1 MKRQKKIT
9 ICIVLMLISFHSFSQ
24 LFVVNLTWINTDRS
38 LLRVLTQKIAIN
50 SAIIAQQ
57 TLINTSLQ
65 SILVS
70 KRATRLK
77 EFEHNINDPNLRVA
91 LALNLAINT
100 LVIGTPIVT
109 PSSFPFYV
117 TLA

>member
-57 TLINTSLQ
+57 TQKNLIKNT
-65 SILVS
+65 I
-70 KRATRLK
+70 
-77 EFEHNINDPNLRVA
+77 FI
-91 LALNLAINT
+91 IIT
-100 LVIGTPIVT
+100 L
-109 PSSFPFYV
+109 
-117 TLA
+117 